1 MDLETLRSVATGL
14 VGRGWDYARRGV
26 ALAKAKGQPMIP
38 FLFSPLGRIALSALT
53 FLGAWAY
60 VANHYRNQGASRV
73 TARIEKKVAEHAKTA
88 EAARRSVADAPADS
102 LRDAWTR
109 D

>member
-1 MDLETLRSVATGL
+1 MAAPFLQGAKPMWLLARGFFTTWPGMITLG
-14 VGRGWDYARRGV
+14 
-26 ALAKAKGQPMIP
+26 ALAFFAYQKAHDWK
-38 FLFSPLGRIALSALT
+38 LLHKERAA
-53 FLGAWAY
+53 
-60 VANHYRNQGASRV
+60 VAR
-73 TARIEKKVAEHAKTA
+73 KVAEHAKTA

>member
-1 MDLETLRSVATGL
+1 MDLKELRSGAAEL
-14 VGRGWDYARRGV
+14 IGRGRDYARRGV

-38 FLFSPLGRIALSALT
+38 FLFSPLGRIAASAAVL
-53 FLGAWAY
+53 LIAWAAF
-60 VANHYRNQGASRV
+60 ANHYRNQGASRV